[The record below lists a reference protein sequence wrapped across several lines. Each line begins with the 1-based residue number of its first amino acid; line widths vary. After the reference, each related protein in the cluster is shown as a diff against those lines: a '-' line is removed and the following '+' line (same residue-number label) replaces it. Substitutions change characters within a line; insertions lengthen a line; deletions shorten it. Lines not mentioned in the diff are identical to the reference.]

1 MAKRP
6 LDYREVF
13 AETMRLTGSIG
24 ALLNGVDASGR
35 VNTMTIG
42 WATLGII
49 WGKPIASVLVR
60 PSRYTYTFVEATPD
74 FTINVLGEEHAS
86 ALGLC
91 GSVSGRDH
99 DKFAETGLTLAPAEK
114 VRTPIVE
121 QARIVFEC
129 ATVHRHDLDPAALS
143 EQIVGSY
150 YPQGD
155 FHRVYHGE
163 IVACYGDL

>member
-13 AETMRLTGSIG
+13 AETMRLTGSVG

-35 VNTMTIG
+35 VNSMTIG
-42 WATLGII
+42 WATYGII
-49 WGKPIASVLVR
+49 WGKPIATVLVR
-60 PSRYTYTFVEATPD
+60 PSRYTYSFMEATPD
-74 FTINVLGEEHAS
+74 FTVNVLSEEYAQ
-86 ALGLC
+86 ALTLC
-91 GSVSGRDH
+91 GSLSGRDH
-99 DKFAETGLTLAPAEK
+99 DKYAKTGLTTAPAQK
-114 VRTPIVE
+114 VRTPVIE

-129 ATVHRHDLDPAALS
+129 VTVHRHDLVPEALS
-143 EQIVGSY
+143 AEIAESC
-150 YPQGD
+150 YPEGD